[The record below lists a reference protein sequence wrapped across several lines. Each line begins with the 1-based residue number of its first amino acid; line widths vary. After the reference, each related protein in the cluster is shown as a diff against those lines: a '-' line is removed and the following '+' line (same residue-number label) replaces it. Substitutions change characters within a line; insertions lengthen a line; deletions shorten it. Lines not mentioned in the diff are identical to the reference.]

1 MALEDIVKL
10 ELPTALGLGV
20 VMLIA
25 TRLIPDSRPA
35 LKSAVKLGLSLIG
48 EGEAEAEAA
57 IIDQLASTTIGP
69 LLEALFAPPGDPAAH
84 AQVDR
89 ALHHFRRRAQVHAGR
104 WAHDPTHVD
113 RHYHRH
119 VRRLRRRLE
128 HEWQRHPGGDRH
140 RYERVISALDGE
152 LSGADDTG

>member
-1 MALEDIVKL
+1 MALEDLTKL
-10 ELPTALGLGV
+10 ELPGALGLGV

-25 TRLIPDSRPA
+25 ARLIPESRPA

-48 EGEAEAEAA
+48 ESEGEAEAE
-57 IIDQLASTTIGP
+57 IIDQLASKAVGP
-69 LLEALFAPPGDPAAH
+69 LLDVLFAPPGDPAAH

-89 ALHHFRRRAQVHAGR
+89 TLRHFRRRARVHARR
-104 WAHDPTHVD
+104 WAHDPAHVG
-113 RHYHRH
+113 RHYRRH
-119 VRRLRRRLE
+119 VRRLRHRIE

-152 LSGADDTG
+152 LSDAGAAG